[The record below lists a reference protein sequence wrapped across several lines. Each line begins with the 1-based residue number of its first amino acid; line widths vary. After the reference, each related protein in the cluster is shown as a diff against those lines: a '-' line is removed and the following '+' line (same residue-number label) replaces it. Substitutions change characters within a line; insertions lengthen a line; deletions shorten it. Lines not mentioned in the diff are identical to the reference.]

1 MSIENK
7 FLMVTTPDGSK
18 WKLPIRVIAEHRARY
33 YFEEKKEF
41 SSLEQSLKEDTLQLF
56 EEDEYEIEDW
66 ASNNMD
72 WVDVEK
78 HAMKIK
84 DKGLSTEDLQEGWV
98 NGAKEIIEE

>member
-7 FLMVTTPDGSK
+7 FLRVTMPDGSK
-18 WKLPIRVIAEHRARY
+18 WKVHVRIIAEHRARY
-33 YFEEKKEF
+33 YANKEHVT
-41 SSLEQSLKEDTLQLF
+41 LEQSLKFDTLPLF

-72 WVDVEK
+72 WRDVEK
-78 HAMKIK
+78 YAVRVRAK
-84 DKGLSTEDLQEGWV
+84 DLSDEDLQEGWV